1 MPAETRT
8 GNEMETRIFQVN
20 ESAREDPALKEAA
33 EILRKGGLVAFP
45 TETVYGLGAN
55 ALDVQAV
62 ARIFEAKERP
72 QDNPLILHISKS
84 SELDLYC
91 KDVPVS
97 ARVLAERFWPGPL
110 TLVLHRRSLIPDVIT
125 AGLDTLA
132 IRCPDHPVA
141 RALICQAG
149 VPLAAPSA
157 NRSGRP
163 SPTCCSHV
171 WDDMNGRIE
180 GIVDGG
186 DCKVGVE
193 STVLDLTVSP
203 PRLLRP
209 GGVPL
214 EALEDVLGDVSVDE
228 SLLHRLQEGE
238 RPKAPGM
245 KYRHYA
251 PKAPVTV
258 VCGDPADT
266 AVWILNRID
275 QTTGV
280 LCFSEYMG
288 AFPGAVV
295 RDMGKSNDP
304 AEQARMVFRALRS
317 FDETSVAKIYAQCPG
332 ESGLGLAVS
341 NRLKKAAGFHVETV
355 SPALPR
361 LAVFGITGGTGAGKT
376 SALMAL
382 AQMGACVIDCDAVY
396 HTLLAESTEM
406 RQALVKRFG
415 DILNAT
421 GGVDRKKLGRIV
433 FDDPEA
439 LLALNDLTHT
449 FVTREVDMAL
459 DQAAQGGCSLA
470 AIDAIALIESGLAA
484 RCHRVV
490 GVIAPE
496 QLRVQRLMRREGI
509 GEDYALLRIHAQKPD
524 SFFREN
530 CHAIL
535 ENKSDDLNSF
545 SQTATKL
552 FLQLLSDI
560 RKEELK

>member
-1 MPAETRT
+1 
-8 GNEMETRIFQVN
+8 METRIFQVKDPV
-20 ESAREDPALKEAA
+20 EEDQTLKEAA
-33 EILRKGGLVAFP
+33 AILKKGGLVAFP

-55 ALDVQAV
+55 GLDATAA

-72 QDNPLILHISKS
+72 QDNPLILHISMP

-91 KDVPVS
+91 KDIPVS

-110 TLVLHRRSLIPDVIT
+110 TLVLRRRDLIPDVIT

-141 RALICQAG
+141 RALIRQAG

-163 SPTCCSHV
+163 SPTRCSHV
-171 WDDMNGRIE
+171 WEDMNGRIE

-193 STVLDLTVSP
+193 STVLDLTTSP

-214 EALEDVLGDVSVDE
+214 EALEDILGEVAVDE
-228 SLLHRLQEGE
+228 ALLQQMKEGE

-258 VCGDPADT
+258 VCGAPADT
-266 AVWILNRID
+266 AVWIFNRVD
-275 QTTGV
+275 QKTGV
-280 LCFSEYMG
+280 LCFSEYAG
-288 AFPGAVV
+288 CFPNAVV
-295 RDMGKSNDP
+295 RAMGKSDDP
-304 AEQARMVFRALRS
+304 AEQARMVFHALRS
-317 FDETSVAKIYAQCPG
+317 FDETNVTKIYAQCPD

-341 NRLKKAAGFHVETV
+341 NRLKKAAGFHVEMV
-355 SPALPR
+355 SPSLPH
-361 LAVFGITGGTGAGKT
+361 LTVFGITGGTGAGKT
-376 SALMAL
+376 SALMVL

-396 HTLLAESTEM
+396 HTLLSESLEM

-415 DILNAT
+415 DILDSS

-439 LLALNDLTHT
+439 LLALNELTHT
-449 FVTREVDMAL
+449 FVTQEVEREL
-459 DQAAQGGCSLA
+459 EQAAQAGVPIA
-470 AIDAIALIESGLAA
+470 AIDAIALIESGLSK

-509 GEDYALLRIHAQKPD
+509 GEEYAILRIHAQKPD

-530 CHAIL
+530 CHAVL
-535 ENKSDDLNSF
+535 ENTNDDLNAF
-545 SQTATKL
+545 SQTATAL
-552 FLQLLSDI
+552 FVQLLDEI
-560 RKEELK
+560 RKEERR